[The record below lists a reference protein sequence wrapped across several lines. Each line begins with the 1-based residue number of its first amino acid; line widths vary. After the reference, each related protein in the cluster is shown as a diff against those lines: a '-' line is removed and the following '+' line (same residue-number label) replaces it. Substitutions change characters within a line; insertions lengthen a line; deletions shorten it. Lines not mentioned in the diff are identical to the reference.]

1 MRGTYQV
8 KSQKSKVKSQKSKV
22 KSQKCEEGKGTRGT
36 NAQCPMPNAQ

>member
-8 KSQKSKVKSQKSKV
+8 KSQKSKVKSV
-22 KSQKCEEGKGTRGT
+22 KREGGQGGQMP